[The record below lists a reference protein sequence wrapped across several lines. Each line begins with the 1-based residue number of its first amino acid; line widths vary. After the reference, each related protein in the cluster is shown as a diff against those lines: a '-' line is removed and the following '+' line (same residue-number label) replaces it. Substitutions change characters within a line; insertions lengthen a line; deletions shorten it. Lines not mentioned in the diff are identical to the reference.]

1 MKNKTKRNLAIVLAV
16 VAVLAVIILPQKIT
30 ATVSSEMSVAAAVSK
45 KPQYVAHRGLS
56 ALHPQNTMPAFK
68 AAAEAGFYGYE
79 FDIHTTKDGQW
90 VVIHNDTVDAMTDGK
105 GNVED
110 FTFEELQELTI
121 DSGNGIENYPELKIP
136 TLEETL
142 SICDEY
148 DIVPVIEIKKC
159 DVQYLPQFVEMLE
172 KHDLIEKA
180 VVISF
185 GFDYLTEL
193 QKVNS
198 EIELMYLAKK
208 PDKKIVDMCVENG
221 NMGIDFKF
229 ENYILCIGALNY
241 AKEKGLRLGAW
252 TVDDTISSDIMR
264 AAGVELITT
273 NRILP

>member
-1 MKNKTKRNLAIVLAV
+1 MKNKTKRNLAIILAV
-16 VAVLAVIILPQKIT
+16 VAVLAIIIVPQKIS
-30 ATVSSEMSVAAAVSK
+30 ATVSSDMSVAAAVSK
-45 KPQYVAHRGLS
+45 KPNYVAHRGLS
-56 ALHPQNTMPAFK
+56 ALEPQNTMPAFK

-79 FDIHTTKDGQW
+79 FDIHTTSDGQW

-105 GNVED
+105 GEVES
-110 FTFEELQELTI
+110 FTFEELQKLTI
-121 DSGNGIENYPELKIP
+121 DSGNGIENHENLKIP

-142 SICDEY
+142 SICDDY

-159 DVQYLPQFVEMLE
+159 DVQYLPQFVQMLE
-172 KHDLIEKA
+172 EHDLIKKA

-185 GFDYLTEL
+185 SFDYLLEL

-198 EIELMYLAKK
+198 EIELMYLAKR

-221 NMGIDFKF
+221 NIGIDFKF

-241 AKEKGLRLGAW
+241 AKDKGLHLGAW